1 MPLLLANV
9 SMASCRGVLVITLCL
24 AALQVL
30 FTEPAHCISTIPE
43 YHVGRSS
50 NWAGNY
56 TELKISSSQ
65 KLKGILANSGNPLVI
80 TVSKNGGQGNFAT
93 IQAAIDAVPANN
105 MQPVTI
111 NVQPGIYKEKVNIPA
126 DKPFITL
133 VGSDA
138 QNTIITWND
147 SAKSS
152 SGTYYSA
159 TVSVYASD
167 FVARDITIENSY
179 GPGAMT
185 ADDQAVALRIS
196 ADRCAFYSCR
206 LLAFQDTVLDESGK
220 HYFQDTYIEGAIDF
234 ICGNGKSLYKNCELH
249 AIPVEYGAFTAQ
261 KRSSPSEDS
270 GFVFSNCKLTG
281 KGSMFLGRPWGPYST
296 VIFADTYM
304 DDIIFPEG
312 WIDWPGQQ
320 GSERTVTYAEF
331 QSYGPGGA
339 EKGRV
344 SWSREITSSDQIAPY
359 LNINYIDGSGWLK

>member
-1 MPLLLANV
+1 MSLLLGNV
-9 SMASCRGVLVITLCL
+9 SMASCRGLLVITLCL
-24 AALQVL
+24 AALQVF
-30 FTEPAHCISTIPE
+30 FTEPAHCISTISE
-43 YHVGRSS
+43 RHVERSS

-65 KLKGILANSGNPLVI
+65 KLKGILANSGNPSVI
-80 TVSKNGGQGNFAT
+80 TVSKNEGQGDFSKV
-93 IQAAIDAVPANN
+93 QAAVNAVPANN

-111 NVQPGIYKEKVNIPA
+111 NVKPGIFKEKVNIPA

-133 VGSDA
+133 VGSGA

-147 SAKSS
+147 NAKSS

-179 GPGAMT
+179 GPGDMT
-185 ADDQAVALRIS
+185 PDDQAVALRIS

-206 LLAFQDTVLDESGK
+206 VLAFQDTLLDESGK
-220 HYFQDTYIEGAIDF
+220 HYFQDTFIEGAIDF

-249 AIPVEYGAFTAQ
+249 AIPLENGAFTAQ

-281 KGSMFLGRPWGPYST
+281 NGLMYLGRPWGPYST

-312 WIDWPGQQ
+312 WADWPGHQ
-320 GSERTVTYAEF
+320 GSERKVTYSEF
-331 QSYGPGGA
+331 QSSGPGG
-339 EKGRV
+339 EQGGRV
-344 SWSREITSSDQIAPY
+344 SWSREITSRNQIAQY
-359 LNINYIDGSGWLK
+359 LNINYIDGSNWVK